1 MPMAIDS
8 RFTAGPKRG
17 CPVPTVGTHAP
28 RPAKA
33 QMTREDDLR
42 RWVEAGLID
51 ADTATAIETY
61 EAGRTGSSRVSRGM
75 EAVAYLGAALVLVA
89 LVVMA
94 VEFWDRIEPWG
105 RITLSGAVTVVLFAV
120 GLVLGRSEEPA
131 VDRAQTFAWLLT
143 VAAVALTAAVTLT
156 ELTDIDGE
164 QTFLYASLIAL
175 VAAVGLWWQRASVLQ
190 MAAMGVAAGV
200 AVIAAVSQFESAP
213 EWAIGLALAG
223 LGAVGI
229 TLTGFGLLR
238 PTRTAYVL
246 SAIGALAIA
255 FPESNN
261 LPWPLLGLGVALA
274 LMGLSVA
281 IGETVLLGLGV
292 AGLFVYIPMTIFELF
307 GESLGVPVAL
317 LITGLVLLGVVVL
330 TVRMRQATREDGGND
345 E

>member
-1 MPMAIDS
+1 
-8 RFTAGPKRG
+8 
-17 CPVPTVGTHAP
+17 
-28 RPAKA
+28 
-33 QMTREDDLR
+33 MTRADDLR

-51 ADTATAIETY
+51 ADTATAIDTY
-61 EAGRTGSSRVSRGM
+61 EAGRTGTSRVSRGM

-89 LVVMA
+89 LVVLA

-105 RITLSGAVTVVLFAV
+105 RITLSAAVTVVLFTV

-131 VDRAQTFAWLLT
+131 VDRAQTFAWLLS
-143 VAAVALTAAVTLT
+143 VASVALTTAVIFN
-156 ELTDIDGE
+156 EITDLEGR

-175 VAAVGLWWQRASVLQ
+175 VAAVGLWWLRASVLQ
-190 MAAMGVAAGV
+190 MVAMGVTAGTT
-200 AVIAAVSQFESAP
+200 VIAVVAQFQSGP
-213 EWAIGLALAG
+213 EWAIGLALAC
-223 LGAVGI
+223 LGVLGI
-229 TLTGFGLLR
+229 ALTGLGLLR
-238 PTRTAYVL
+238 PPRTAYVL
-246 SAIGALAIA
+246 SSIAALAIA

-274 LMGLSVA
+274 LMGLSVV
-281 IGETVLLGLGV
+281 IDETVLLGLGV

-330 TVRMRQATREDGGND
+330 TVRMRRATREDGDND

>member
-1 MPMAIDS
+1 
-8 RFTAGPKRG
+8 
-17 CPVPTVGTHAP
+17 
-28 RPAKA
+28 
-33 QMTREDDLR
+33 MTRDDDLR

-105 RITLSGAVTVVLFAV
+105 RITLSGAVTVVLLAV

-143 VAAVALTAAVTLT
+143 VAAVALTAAVTFT
-156 ELTDIDGE
+156 EITDIEGQ

-190 MAAMGVAAGV
+190 MVAMGITAGTT
-200 AVIAAVSQFESAP
+200 VIAMVSQFDDVAD
-213 EWAIGLALAG
+213 WAFGLALAF
-223 LGAVGI
+223 LGALWLL
-229 TLTGFGLLR
+229 LTWGGALR
-238 PTRTAYVL
+238 PTRTSYTLGAV
-246 SAIGALAIA
+246 GALAIA

-330 TVRMRQATREDGGND
+330 TVRMRRATREDGDND